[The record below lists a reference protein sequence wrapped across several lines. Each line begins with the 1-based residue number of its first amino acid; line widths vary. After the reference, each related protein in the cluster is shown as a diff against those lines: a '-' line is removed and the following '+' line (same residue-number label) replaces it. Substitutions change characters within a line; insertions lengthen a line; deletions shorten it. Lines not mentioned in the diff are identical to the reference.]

1 MGTNFGIGFGLGFTF
16 GIPLGAALA
25 EVEGP
30 DMPLY
35 LAAFMS
41 IGAGGITFF
50 LPVNDVNSS
59 LIKAEIE
66 TKAIS
71 SPMHQS
77 VGYTLP
83 AFDIEDKSKTSLKNA
98 PVPVPVPV
106 PTGNVKPS
114 LWSKFMAGR
123 HFPSNYSEFLYKNR
137 PVSGFFL
144 IKLAKNSYD
153 WLSIFCI
160 DVANQIISSTF
171 INFAIEAYGW
181 STTLAGIVI
190 SFVGIT
196 IAIGILYNKLFI

>member
-1 MGTNFGIGFGLGFTF
+1 LGTNFGIGFGLGFTF

-25 EVEGP
+25 ELEGP

-66 TKAIS
+66 TKEIS

-77 VGYTLP
+77 VGNTLP
-83 AFDIEDKSKTSLKNA
+83 VFDIEDKNKTSPKT
-98 PVPVPVPV
+98 VPVPV
-106 PTGNVKPS
+106 PTGNVKAS

-123 HFPSNYSEFLYKNR
+123 HFPSNYSDFLYKNR

-144 IKLAKNSYD
+144 IKLADY
-153 WLSIFCI
+153 
-160 DVANQIISSTF
+160 
-171 INFAIEAYGW
+171 
-181 STTLAGIVI
+181 
-190 SFVGIT
+190 
-196 IAIGILYNKLFI
+196 